1 MVAAPSSRALAT
13 LAVVSEPLPYAVL
26 DIDGVLADVRHRL
39 HHLDSRPKDWDAFF
53 AAAPDD
59 PPLADGLALAHELA
73 TEHELIYLTGRPERC
88 RADTEAWF
96 REHGFPAGRL
106 FMRSDTDRRPARL
119 TKVEVLRR
127 LSRSKPVACM
137 VDDDA
142 RVVQTVREAGFVIQL
157 ASWMHESPAEHS
169 TLFDAQELQGRT

>member
-1 MVAAPSSRALAT
+1 
-13 LAVVSEPLPYAVL
+13 VL

-39 HHLDSRPKDWDAFF
+39 HFLDSRPKDWDGFF
-53 AAAPDD
+53 GAAPDD

-73 TEHELIYLTGRPERC
+73 ADHDLVYLTGRPERC

-96 REHGFPAGRL
+96 AENGLPPGRL

-119 TKVEVLRR
+119 TKLEVLRR
-127 LSRSKPVACM
+127 LSRTKPVACM

-142 RVVQTVREAGFVIQL
+142 RVVQTVRDAGFVVQL
-157 ASWMHESPAEHS
+157 AAWMHESPTEHS